1 MRNPINKKPKVGE
14 RLAWFD
20 LKPEDW
26 AVLAAVGLAM
36 LTALICKYV
45 L

>member
-1 MRNPINKKPKVGE
+1 MRPFNKKPKVGE
-14 RLAWFD
+14 PLAWFD

-36 LTALICKYV
+36 FTALICKYV

>member
-1 MRNPINKKPKVGE
+1 MRNPIKKKPKVGE
-14 RLAWFD
+14 CLAWFD